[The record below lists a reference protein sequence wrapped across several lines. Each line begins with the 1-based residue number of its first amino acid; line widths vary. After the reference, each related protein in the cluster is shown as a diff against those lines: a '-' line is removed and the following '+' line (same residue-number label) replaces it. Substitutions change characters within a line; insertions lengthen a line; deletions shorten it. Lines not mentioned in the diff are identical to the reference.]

1 VPNQDVSPL
10 GPKGLLPHSMRFCE
24 FRQTRLVFRYRFSVD
39 EGRQHFAEL
48 INFRAVAPDG
58 DGQRA
63 EQDMARLGSD
73 PKFGKAAP
81 SGPGGGENKLTADEG
96 ER

>member
-1 VPNQDVSPL
+1 ML
-10 GPKGLLPHSMRFCE
+10 GLGKLPGSA
-24 FRQTRLVFRYRFSVD
+24 LRYSFSVN
-39 EGRQHFAEL
+39 EGRQRFAKL

-58 DGQRA
+58 HGQRA
-63 EQDMARLGSD
+63 EQDMARLGSE
-73 PKFGKAAP
+73 PKFGKAAL